1 MTRIYFIRH
10 GKTQWNLQSRYQGAH
25 GDSPL
30 LKSSYQEIELL
41 AKSLNN
47 TAFAHVYASPL
58 KRARVTA
65 MTLLDNLEQTVP
77 FTIDSRLRE
86 FDLGLMEGMHFSAVA
101 EKWPAV
107 LDSFRHHPDR
117 YDASIVQSESFPEVI
132 ARVGQAVKEYARCYS
147 GNQNLLIVSHG
158 AALNAAING
167 LLAVPMA
174 HLKDRGGLSNTSTT
188 ILRTDDAE
196 HFELEKWNDTT
207 YLHKEHLDINREE
220 QKKQTQKLVHRLV
233 MAIDEE
239 PDKFNNYYDLGALLT
254 RLNDFEQA
262 EELFMKA
269 LGIFEKKNDAK
280 AVNLLNYG
288 LGNVYY
294 SVGKINEAIKQYN
307 KIDDAKLKA
316 DSYLMLAQSYMKQ
329 KNYQQ
334 AVAYGLTAHD
344 LRPQD
349 PEINQAIGDSLLA
362 LGEFKQA
369 KNYYDLILKRH
380 PGRAD
385 TQFNRGLVAMVL
397 GEPYQDYLNQSQ
409 QLDPDYYAQSEK
421 RISDIEHFLQKQSG
435 QDK

>member
-77 FTIDSRLRE
+77 FTIDSQLRE

-107 LDSFRHHPDR
+107 LDSFRHHPDC

-207 YLHKEHLDINREE
+207 YLHKEHLDP
-220 QKKQTQKLVHRLV
+220 T
-233 MAIDEE
+233 
-239 PDKFNNYYDLGALLT
+239 
-254 RLNDFEQA
+254 
-262 EELFMKA
+262 
-269 LGIFEKKNDAK
+269 
-280 AVNLLNYG
+280 
-288 LGNVYY
+288 
-294 SVGKINEAIKQYN
+294 
-307 KIDDAKLKA
+307 
-316 DSYLMLAQSYMKQ
+316 
-329 KNYQQ
+329 
-334 AVAYGLTAHD
+334 
-344 LRPQD
+344 
-349 PEINQAIGDSLLA
+349 
-362 LGEFKQA
+362 
-369 KNYYDLILKRH
+369 
-380 PGRAD
+380 D
-385 TQFNRGLVAMVL
+385 T
-397 GEPYQDYLNQSQ
+397 
-409 QLDPDYYAQSEK
+409 
-421 RISDIEHFLQKQSG
+421 I
-435 QDK
+435 